1 MSCPEACSGD
11 RLDFLPLKSLAK
23 CSRYRIS
30 GGKKWDTTLPFRLF
44 FYADFL
50 IAREMRDGRQF
61 LIAVGIFFRFGF
73 SIRQYRY
80 LHVLSQW
87 DSDVLT
93 VMPSV
98 IVLRVAAQRP
108 APSGFSRA

>member
-1 MSCPEACSGD
+1 MLALLYFGREEVGYDFAIQIIFLCRFSD
-11 RLDFLPLKSLAK
+11 RSRNEGWQAILD
-23 CSRYRIS
+23 R
-30 GGKKWDTTLPFRLF
+30 GW
-44 FYADFL
+44 
-50 IAREMRDGRQF
+50 M
-61 LIAVGIFFRFGF
+61 FFRFGF
-73 SIRQYRY
+73 SVRQYRY